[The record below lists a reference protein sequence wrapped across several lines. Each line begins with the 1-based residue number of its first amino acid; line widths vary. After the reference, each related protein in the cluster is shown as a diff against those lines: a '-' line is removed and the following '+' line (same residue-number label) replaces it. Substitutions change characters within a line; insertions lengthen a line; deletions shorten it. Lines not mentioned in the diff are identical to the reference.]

1 MTHQEQIAEWVQEWI
16 ITQLVDRKNVE
27 LPPLGT
33 LSPQLHPEY
42 ILQTSSTQGTSH
54 TLVPPHITLAFT
66 PSAYLS
72 QKDHYNTLQFIP
84 PTEYFPNTIAQTIAE
99 LHDTTPEQVLQEM
112 SQVIKA
118 LLKHL
123 QQGKR
128 VQLLNICEL
137 YITEEKEST
146 LLLNIQPTTILLKA
160 LNHPFAPYH
169 PTPLR
174 PGITF
179 PDLQVRTQTIQD
191 TPLQIHLT
199 PAPSTN
205 TPTTTSPTITSP
217 TITSPITSTPTTPQA
232 SKTNKSRKTK
242 SILWLTT
249 ILITTLALIYFYP
262 KSTPTTT
269 PPSTDTAIT
278 TPPSTDTATTTP
290 PSTPLDTIAIKHG
303 DTLAKIAR
311 QYYHHTQH
319 WVYIYIANKEK
330 IRDPNNIEIG
340 TTLTI
345 MPLSY
350 FQILPDPNEALKE
363 AKQWES
369 IILSGQFT
377 SYETQRTKLQ
387 GKTEQAQTTTNDK
400 EESKH
405 QP

>member
-146 LLLNIQPTTILLKA
+146 LLLNIQPYNTTQSTQSPLCTL
-160 LNHPFAPYH
+160 PPYTTTTRDH
-169 PTPLR
+169 FPRSTSTYTDHTRHTPT
-174 PGITF
+174 
-179 PDLQVRTQTIQD
+179 D
-191 TPLQIHLT
+191 TPYT
-199 PAPSTN
+199 STFHKY
-205 TPTTTSPTITSP
+205 TYHHITYYHITYYHITYYFHTYHTTS
-217 TITSPITSTPTTPQA
+217 
-232 SKTNKSRKTK
+232 
-242 SILWLTT
+242 
-249 ILITTLALIYFYP
+249 F
-262 KSTPTTT
+262 
-269 PPSTDTAIT
+269 
-278 TPPSTDTATTTP
+278 
-290 PSTPLDTIAIKHG
+290 
-303 DTLAKIAR
+303 
-311 QYYHHTQH
+311 
-319 WVYIYIANKEK
+319 
-330 IRDPNNIEIG
+330 
-340 TTLTI
+340 
-345 MPLSY
+345 
-350 FQILPDPNEALKE
+350 
-363 AKQWES
+363 
-369 IILSGQFT
+369 
-377 SYETQRTKLQ
+377 
-387 GKTEQAQTTTNDK
+387 
-400 EESKH
+400 
-405 QP
+405 